1 MSPPRGAV
9 MVAIVAAAVLL
20 PIPQVLAH
28 TSLLRA
34 TPEDGAVLET
44 APTRVELEF
53 SAPVTTIGPG
63 LTVADATGSR
73 VDVGPDGTA
82 EGLATEVR
90 GSVISRELPVGLAD
104 GDYLVTWRVRSDD
117 GHAATGSRT
126 FRIVR
131 PDRHREGSSDGEA
144 SPSGPST
151 TPSPDGTDLAGGTEA
166 AGSVAA
172 TPAAP
177 ADPPHVEAHVEQ
189 PAIRAAAAADTVVRA
204 TLVATILLTAGL
216 LSVGTAIATALTH
229 RRIVETLG
237 HRMAIAGL
245 VATVASMLLQAVV
258 QAGDLVADLVRDA
271 LLSPPV
277 LQPTAVRVVGLGVAV
292 LATRAAGDTTA
303 AAPTRPARSRS
314 SLATLGGV
322 LALLAFAIDGHQRG
336 AGRGVLALANAVHVA
351 GGAAWF
357 AAVATLTVAVR
368 RRAGDVAEMD
378 GLARRVSRVAGL
390 SVAALA
396 VAGGYQALVLVGS
409 PSALL
414 GTAYGRAVTVKV
426 AALALAVL
434 VAAATRARSLR
445 TSPGTA
451 GPGDWSFARSRL
463 RVELGLIVAAA
474 ATTGL
479 LVTLAPPA
487 GSTPAGVTSSVSL
500 DDDPEPALQQAGE
513 RRDGRAPDTSTR
525 T

>member
-1 MSPPRGAV
+1 MKPFR
-9 MVAIVAAAVLL
+9 VALLSGLIIVAVLL
-20 PIPQVLAH
+20 PAHQSGAH

-44 APTRVELEF
+44 SPARVELEF
-53 SAPVTTIGPG
+53 SAPVSTIGPG
-63 LTVADATGSR
+63 LTVADATGTR

-82 EGLATEVR
+82 EGLTTEVR
-90 GSVISRELPVGLAD
+90 GSVVSRELPVGLAD
-104 GDYLVTWRVRSDD
+104 GEYLVTWRVRSDD
-117 GHAATGSRT
+117 GHAVTGSLT

-131 PDRHREGSSDGEA
+131 PDRDREGSADSGA
-144 SPSGPST
+144 STTAPST
-151 TPSPDGTDLAGGTEA
+151 PLSTDGSNLAGTVDGSYSA
-166 AGSVAA
+166 AVA
-172 TPAAP
+172 PVAP
-177 ADPPHVEAHVEQ
+177 VDSAHFEP
-189 PAIRAAAAADTVVRA
+189 PAIRVAASADAVARA
-204 TLVATILLTAGL
+204 VLVATILLTAGL
-216 LSVGTAIATALTH
+216 LSVGTAIATALAH
-229 RRIVETLG
+229 RRIIETLG
-237 HRMAIAGL
+237 HRMAIVGL

-258 QAGDLVADLVRDA
+258 QAGDLVPDLVRDA

-277 LQPTAVRVVGLGVAV
+277 LQPAAVRMVGLGVAV
-292 LATRAAGDTTA
+292 LATRAAGDPTA
-303 AAPTRPARSRS
+303 AAPTRPARGRS
-314 SLATLGGV
+314 SLAALGGV

-357 AAVATLTVAVR
+357 AAVATLTIAVR

-414 GTAYGRAVTVKV
+414 GTTYGRAVTVKV

-434 VAAATRARSLR
+434 VAAAARARSLR
-445 TSPGTA
+445 TSPATG

-487 GSTPAGVTSSVSL
+487 GSTPTGITSSASL
-500 DDDPEPALQQAGE
+500 DDDLEPALVLTDE
-513 RRDGRAPDTSTR
+513 RGDGRTPDTSGR
-525 T
+525 D

>member
-9 MVAIVAAAVLL
+9 TVAIVAAAVLL

-34 TPEDGAVLET
+34 TPEDGAVLE
-44 APTRVELEF
+44 ASPTRVELEF
-53 SAPVTTIGPG
+53 SAPVTAIGPG

-73 VDVGPDGTA
+73 VDIGPDGTA

-117 GHAATGSRT
+117 GHAVTGSLT

-131 PDRHREGSSDGEA
+131 PDRLEEGSSDGEA
-144 SPSGPST
+144 APTAPST
-151 TPSPDGTDLAGGTEA
+151 APSAAGTDLAGDGEGA
-166 AGSVAA
+166 RSVVAA
-172 TPAAP
+172 PAAP
-177 ADPPHVEAHVEQ
+177 AAPAASAHVE
-189 PAIRAAAAADTVVRA
+189 PSAIGAAVRA
-204 TLVATILLTAGL
+204 DAVTRAVLVVTILLTAGL
-216 LSVGTAIATALTH
+216 LSVGAAIATAPAH

-237 HRMAIAGL
+237 NRMAIAGL

-277 LQPTAVRVVGLGVAV
+277 LQPTAARVVGLGVAV
-292 LATRAAGDTTA
+292 LATRAAGDPTA
-303 AAPTRPARSRS
+303 AAPTRPAHGRS
-314 SLATLGGV
+314 SLAALGGV
-322 LALLAFAIDGHQRG
+322 LALLAFVIDGHQRG
-336 AGRGVLALANAVHVA
+336 AGRGVLALADAVHVV

-368 RRAGDVAEMD
+368 RRAGDVAEMN

-396 VAGGYQALVLVGS
+396 VAGAYQALVLVGS

-426 AALALAVL
+426 TALALAVL
-434 VAAATRARSLR
+434 VAAAARARSLP
-445 TSPGTA
+445 TAAGTA

-463 RVELGLIVAAA
+463 RVELGLIAAAA

-500 DDDPEPALQQAGE
+500 DDDPEPALEQTGE
-513 RRDGRAPDTSTR
+513 RRDGRAPDTSAR

>member
-1 MSPPRGAV
+1 
-9 MVAIVAAAVLL
+9 
-20 PIPQVLAH
+20 
-28 TSLLRA
+28 
-34 TPEDGAVLET
+34 
-44 APTRVELEF
+44 
-53 SAPVTTIGPG
+53 
-63 LTVADATGSR
+63 
-73 VDVGPDGTA
+73 
-82 EGLATEVR
+82 
-90 GSVISRELPVGLAD
+90 
-104 GDYLVTWRVRSDD
+104 
-117 GHAATGSRT
+117 
-126 FRIVR
+126 
-131 PDRHREGSSDGEA
+131 
-144 SPSGPST
+144 
-151 TPSPDGTDLAGGTEA
+151 
-166 AGSVAA
+166 
-172 TPAAP
+172 
-177 ADPPHVEAHVEQ
+177 
-189 PAIRAAAAADTVVRA
+189 
-204 TLVATILLTAGL
+204 
-216 LSVGTAIATALTH
+216 
-229 RRIVETLG
+229 
-237 HRMAIAGL
+237 
-245 VATVASMLLQAVV
+245 
-258 QAGDLVADLVRDA
+258 
-271 LLSPPV
+271 
-277 LQPTAVRVVGLGVAV
+277 
-292 LATRAAGDTTA
+292 
-303 AAPTRPARSRS
+303 
-314 SLATLGGV
+314 
-322 LALLAFAIDGHQRG
+322 
-336 AGRGVLALANAVHVA
+336 
-351 GGAAWF
+351 
-357 AAVATLTVAVR
+357 VATLTVAVR